1 MKKNYSAVVFDLGMV
16 LVPFD
21 YKIMVNRLE
30 DVETGLGERF
40 IKNYKNNYQIHRDFE
55 RGAISNDDFV
65 DMMLRVIDYKIDP
78 ETFKKFYSEI
88 FTFNQNVIDLLPVIK
103 KNYRLFLLSNTN
115 AIHQQ
120 YGWKD
125 FPFIQQFEK
134 LILSHE
140 VGAVKPE
147 EKIYRAVEAASGLP
161 SEEHIF
167 IDDIKEYAEAAIK
180 LGWGGIQ
187 FIGYDDLVANL
198 RKRGILN
205 SL

>member
-1 MKKNYSAVVFDLGMV
+1 MRKYSAVVFDLGMV

-21 YKIMVNRLE
+21 YKIMVKRLE
-30 DVETGLGERF
+30 DVEPGLGEGF

-55 RGAISNDDFV
+55 RGAISNADFV
-65 DMMLRVIDYKIDP
+65 DMMLKVIDYKVDP
-78 ETFKKFYSEI
+78 ETFKRFYSEI

-115 AIHQQ
+115 AIHHQ

-125 FPFIQQFEK
+125 FSFIQHFEK

-167 IDDIKEYAEAAIK
+167 IDDIKEYAEAAIG

-187 FIGYDDLVANL
+187 FTDYDDLVANL
-198 RKRGILN
+198 QSRGILN

>member
-1 MKKNYSAVVFDLGMV
+1 MRKYSAVVFDLGMV

-21 YKIMVNRLE
+21 YKIMVKKLE
-30 DVETGLGERF
+30 KVEQGLGDYF
-40 IKNYKNNYQIHRDFE
+40 INSYRSNYQTHRDFE
-55 RGAISNDDFV
+55 RGDISEEDFV
-65 DMMLRVIDYKIDP
+65 NMMLNVIDHKIDS
-78 ETFKKFYSEI
+78 ETFKRFYSEI

-115 AIHQQ
+115 AIHQH

-125 FPFIQQFEK
+125 FSFIQHFEK

-167 IDDIKEYAEAAIK
+167 IDDIKEYADTPK
-180 LGWGGIQ
+180 KFGWDGIQ
-187 FIGYDDLVANL
+187 FIGYDDLVVNL
-198 RKRGILN
+198 KSKGILN
-205 SL
+205 SV

>member
-1 MKKNYSAVVFDLGMV
+1 MRKYSAVVFDLGMV

-21 YKIMVNRLE
+21 YKIMVKRLDE
-30 DVETGLGERF
+30 VEPGLGNHF
-40 IKNYKNNYQIHRDFE
+40 IESYRNNYNIHRDFE
-55 RGAISNDDFV
+55 RGEIRNDDFV
-65 DMMLRVIDYKIDP
+65 DMMLKVIEYKVDE

-115 AIHQQ
+115 AIHHQ

-125 FPFIQQFEK
+125 FPFLQHFEK

-187 FIGYDDLVANL
+187 FTGYNDLVASL
-198 RKRGILN
+198 QSRGILN

>member
-1 MKKNYSAVVFDLGMV
+1 MRKYSAVVFDLGMV

-21 YKIMVNRLE
+21 YKIMVKRLE
-30 DVETGLGERF
+30 EVEPGLGNHF
-40 IKNYKNNYQIHRDFE
+40 IESYRNNYNIHRDFE
-55 RGAISNDDFV
+55 RGKISNDDFV
-65 DMMLRVIDYKIDP
+65 DMMLKVIDFKIDS
-78 ETFKKFYSEI
+78 ETFKRFYSEI

-115 AIHQQ
+115 AIHHQ
-120 YGWKD
+120 YGWKN
-125 FPFIQQFEK
+125 FSFIQHFEK

-167 IDDIKEYAEAAIK
+167 IDDIKEYADIPK
-180 LGWGGIQ
+180 KFGWDGIH
-187 FIGYDDLVANL
+187 FIGYDDLVFNL
-198 RKRGILN
+198 KSKGILN
-205 SL
+205 SA

>member
-1 MKKNYSAVVFDLGMV
+1 MRKYSAVVFDLGMV

-21 YKIMVNRLE
+21 YNIMVQRL
-30 DVETGLGERF
+30 VEVEPGLGDHF
-40 IKNYKNNYQIHRDFE
+40 IDSYKSNYQTHRDFE
-55 RGAISNDDFV
+55 RGDISENDFV
-65 DMMLRVIDYKIDP
+65 NMMLNVLDHKIDSG
-78 ETFKKFYSEI
+78 TFKRFYSEI

-115 AIHQQ
+115 AIHQN

-125 FPFIQQFEK
+125 FSFIQHFEK

-180 LGWGGIQ
+180 LGWDGIH
-187 FIGYDDLVANL
+187 FIGYDDLVVNL
-198 RKRGILN
+198 KSKGILN
-205 SL
+205 SV

>member
-1 MKKNYSAVVFDLGMV
+1 MRKYSAVVFDLGMV

-21 YKIMVNRLE
+21 YKIMVKRLE
-30 DVETGLGERF
+30 GIEPGLGDQF
-40 IKNYKNNYQIHRDFE
+40 INSYKSNYQTHRDFE
-55 RGAISNDDFV
+55 RGDISEVDFV
-65 DMMLRVIDYKIDP
+65 NMMLSVINHKIDS
-78 ETFKKFYSEI
+78 ETFKRFYSEI
-88 FTFNQNVIDLLPVIK
+88 FTFNQDVIDLLPVIK
-103 KNYRLFLLSNTN
+103 KIYRLFLLSNTN

-125 FPFIQQFEK
+125 FPFIKHFEK

-161 SEEHIF
+161 PEEHIF
-167 IDDIKEYAEAAIK
+167 IDDIKEYAEAAMK

-187 FIGYDDLVANL
+187 FKGYDDLVVNL
-198 RKRGILN
+198 RSKGILN

>member
-1 MKKNYSAVVFDLGMV
+1 MRKYSAVVFDLGMV

-21 YKIMVNRLE
+21 YKIMVKRLE
-30 DVETGLGERF
+30 EIEPGLGEHF
-40 IKNYKNNYQIHRDFE
+40 IDSYKSNYQIHRDFE
-55 RGAISNDDFV
+55 RGEISVDDFV
-65 DMMLRVIDYKIDP
+65 EMMLKVLDHKIDS

-115 AIHQQ
+115 AIHHQ

-125 FPFIQQFEK
+125 FPFIKHFEN

-147 EKIYRAVEAASGLP
+147 EDIYRAVEASSGLP

-167 IDDIKEYAEAAIK
+167 IDDIKEYAEAAKK
-180 LGWGGIQ
+180 LGWDGLQ
-187 FIGYDDLVANL
+187 FTGYDTLVADL
-198 RKRGILN
+198 RSREILN
-205 SL
+205 SV

>member
-1 MKKNYSAVVFDLGMV
+1 MRKFSAVVFDLGMV

-21 YKIMVNRLE
+21 YKIMVKRLE
-30 DVETGLGERF
+30 AIENGLGTQF
-40 IKNYKNNYQIHRDFE
+40 IESYKQNYDIHRDFE
-55 RGAISNDDFV
+55 RGFISESDFI
-65 DMMLRVIDYKIDP
+65 DRMLMVLNHKIGA

-115 AIHQQ
+115 VIHQH

-125 FPFIQQFEK
+125 FPFIRHFEK

-140 VGAVKPE
+140 IGAVKPE
-147 EKIYRAVEAASGLP
+147 EKIYRAVEAVSGLP

-167 IDDIKEYAEAAIK
+167 IDDIEEYADAAIR
-180 LGWGGIQ
+180 LGWEGIH
-187 FIGYDDLVANL
+187 FTGYRDLVEKL
-198 RKRGILN
+198 HSKHIIKRL
-205 SL
+205 

>member
-1 MKKNYSAVVFDLGMV
+1 MRKYSAVVFDLGMV

-21 YKIMVNRLE
+21 YKIMVKRLE
-30 DVETGLGERF
+30 EVEPGLGNHF
-40 IKNYKNNYQIHRDFE
+40 IESYRNNYNIHRDFE
-55 RGAISNDDFV
+55 RGKISNDDFV
-65 DMMLRVIDYKIDP
+65 DMMLKVIDFKIDS
-78 ETFKKFYSEI
+78 ETFKRFYSEI

-115 AIHQQ
+115 AIHHQ
-120 YGWKD
+120 YGWKN
-125 FPFIQQFEK
+125 FSFIQHFEK

-167 IDDIKEYAEAAIK
+167 IDDIKEYADTPK
-180 LGWGGIQ
+180 KFGWDGIH
-187 FIGYDDLVANL
+187 FIGYDDLVFNL
-198 RKRGILN
+198 KSKGILN
-205 SL
+205 SV

>member
-1 MKKNYSAVVFDLGMV
+1 MRKYSAVVFDLGMV

-21 YKIMVNRLE
+21 YKIMVKRLDE
-30 DVETGLGERF
+30 VEPGLGNHF
-40 IKNYKNNYQIHRDFE
+40 IESYRNNYNIHRDFE
-55 RGAISNDDFV
+55 RGEISNDDFV
-65 DMMLRVIDYKIDP
+65 DMMLKVLDYKIDS
-78 ETFKKFYSEI
+78 ETFKRFYSEI
-88 FTFNQNVIDLLPVIK
+88 FTFNQDVINLLPVIK
-103 KNYRLFLLSNTN
+103 INYRLFLLSNTN
-115 AIHQQ
+115 AIHHQ

-125 FPFIQQFEK
+125 FPFIQHFEK

-167 IDDIKEYAEAAIK
+167 IDDIKEYADTPK
-180 LGWGGIQ
+180 NFGWDGIH

-198 RKRGILN
+198 QSRGILN

>member
-1 MKKNYSAVVFDLGMV
+1 MRKYSAVVFDLGMV

-21 YKIMVNRLE
+21 YKIMVTRLE
-30 DVETGLGERF
+30 EIETGLGDHF
-40 IKNYKNNYQIHRDFE
+40 IDSYRSNYQIHRDFE
-55 RGAISNDDFV
+55 RGDISDDDFV
-65 DMMLRVIDYKIDP
+65 DMMLKVIDNKIDS
-78 ETFKKFYSEI
+78 ETFKRFYSEI

-125 FPFIQQFEK
+125 FPFIQHFEK

-147 EKIYRAVEAASGLP
+147 EKIYRAVEAATGLP
-161 SEEHIF
+161 PEEHIF
-167 IDDIKEYAEAAIK
+167 IDDIADYAEAARK
-180 LGWGGIQ
+180 LGWDGIQ
-187 FIGYDDLVANL
+187 FTGYDDLVLNL
-198 RKRGILN
+198 RSRGILN
-205 SL
+205 SI

>member
-1 MKKNYSAVVFDLGMV
+1 MRKYSAVVFDLGMV

-21 YKIMVNRLE
+21 YKIMVKRLE
-30 DVETGLGERF
+30 EVEPGLGNHF
-40 IKNYKNNYQIHRDFE
+40 IESYRNNYNIHRDFE
-55 RGAISNDDFV
+55 RGKISNDDFV
-65 DMMLRVIDYKIDP
+65 DMMLKVIDFKIDS
-78 ETFKKFYSEI
+78 ETFKRFYSEI

-115 AIHQQ
+115 AIHHQ
-120 YGWKD
+120 YGWKN
-125 FPFIQQFEK
+125 FSFIQHFEK

-167 IDDIKEYAEAAIK
+167 IDDIKEYADTPK
-180 LGWGGIQ
+180 KFGWDGIH
-187 FIGYDDLVANL
+187 FIGYDDLVFNL
-198 RKRGILN
+198 KSKGILN
-205 SL
+205 SA

>member
-1 MKKNYSAVVFDLGMV
+1 MRKYSAVVFDLGMV

-21 YKIMVNRLE
+21 YKIMVKRLE
-30 DVETGLGERF
+30 DVEPGLGNHF
-40 IKNYKNNYQIHRDFE
+40 IESYRNNYEVHRDFE

-65 DMMLRVIDYKIDP
+65 DLMLKVIDYKIDP

-88 FTFNQNVIDLLPVIK
+88 FTFNQDVIDLLPVIK

-125 FPFIQQFEK
+125 FPFIQHFEK

-147 EKIYRAVEAASGLP
+147 EKIYRSVEAASGLP

-180 LGWGGIQ
+180 FGWGGIQ
-187 FIGYDDLVANL
+187 FTGYDDLVSNL
-198 RKRGILN
+198 QSKGILN
-205 SL
+205 SG

>member
-1 MKKNYSAVVFDLGMV
+1 MRKYSAVVFDLGMV

-21 YKIMVNRLE
+21 YKIMVTRLE
-30 DVETGLGERF
+30 EVETGLGDHF
-40 IKNYKNNYQIHRDFE
+40 IASYRSNYQTHRDFE
-55 RGAISNDDFV
+55 RGDISDVDFV
-65 DMMLRVIDYKIDP
+65 DMMLKVLDNKIDS
-78 ETFKKFYSEI
+78 ETFKRFYSEI

-125 FPFIQQFEK
+125 FPFIQHFEK

-147 EKIYRAVEAASGLP
+147 EKIYRAVEAVSGLP
-161 SEEHIF
+161 PEEHIF
-167 IDDIKEYAEAAIK
+167 IDDIADYAEAARK
-180 LGWGGIQ
+180 LGWDGIQ
-187 FIGYDDLVANL
+187 FTGYDDLVLNL
-198 RKRGILN
+198 RSRGILN
-205 SL
+205 SI